1 MAKRNSKR
9 ILKLNITTMKKL
21 TIPFIACLLF
31 TLNLQAQ
38 LSVDKEKHSLQGSF
52 LQVDVQRP
60 AFSLVVLNSI
70 TFLESTSIQRYQK
83 EKNTKSL
90 PTLTQPKIKLLEAT
104 RPFAIHTEEYLLWQK
119 INRRIEPIDIPVWKA
134 ISVTKNL

>member
-90 PTLTQPKIKLLEAT
+90 PTLTQPKIKLLETT